1 MTNAFHIRAFAP
13 CVIWVDEIY
22 FSEPVAPVDTT
33 DSSTIQAG
41 MTAAET
47 GKPADLPI
55 RDYLAD
61 LG

>member
-13 CVIWVDEIY
+13 CVIWVDEIG
-22 FSEPVAPVDTT
+22 FAEPVAPIDVNAILD
-33 DSSTIQAG
+33 G

-47 GKPADLPI
+47 GKPGDLPI
-55 RDYLAD
+55 QDYLAE